1 MWHSHILVSHKS
13 SVGRE
18 VLTRSMDVGKILGL
32 VDDDDEDKEK
42 ISKNKA
48 SPKKQITK
56 KGGRS

>member
-1 MWHSHILVSHKS
+1 
-13 SVGRE
+13 
-18 VLTRSMDVGKILGL
+18 MDVGKILGL